1 MYGFMPRY
9 RLRALRP
16 CLHLVP
22 CLVSY
27 PQCQYPRC
35 EVPKCEVPKYEV
47 PQSKELPYAHGL
59 G

>member
-16 CLHLVP
+16 CLVP
-22 CLVSY
+22 CPV
-27 PQCQYPRC
+27 PCPCPVPYPRC
-35 EVPKCEVPKYEV
+35 EVPKVPKCEVPKEPPFV
-47 PQSKELPYAHGL
+47 HGL